1 MRVGG
6 SERLE
11 RDVLP
16 LGDRNG
22 TEQEA
27 SCGAAAASM
36 LAHETERKEVEESEC
51 HISDAL
57 QKT

>member
-1 MRVGG
+1 MGG